1 MKYTLSVLAVIVAIC
16 FTAWQV
22 VQSQDLDSSTESVDE
37 SQITVAEYNWDGSA
51 KQISLADLKAA
62 IEKLPPHRQEKYDDR
77 TSKAEYLDELIAEKL
92 KLLAA
97 IEREF
102 DKDEEFLKK
111 AEDYKHQL
119 MVERL
124 TENEVDNKISY
135 TEEDIKQYYQTNK
148 SEYIEEPE
156 VQATCIAL
164 LDEDRAQEVLEEIK
178 GGKDIVAAAKELWE
192 VGELEGPG
200 VNEEEP
206 GRTRFFSRDEAN
218 EWKELIDTLFEMEI
232 GEMTQEV
239 FETDIRDKT
248 HFMIFSKRDH
258 RPERQKELDEVRN
271 RVERQVEREKKRQRI
286 TEWVKAFTTEGKL
299 KTFPER
305 IPEPQPDEESEEET
319 SPAPEEAAEEKS
331 EDM

>member
-1 MKYTLSVLAVIVAIC
+1 MKKTLSVLVVIAAIC
-16 FTAWQV
+16 LTAWRV
-22 VQSQDLDSSTESVDE
+22 VHSQDLDSSTDSVDDT
-37 SQITVAEYNWDGSA
+37 QITVAEYNWEGNA

-62 IEKLPPHRQEKYDDR
+62 IEKLPPHRQEKYDNR
-77 TSKAEYLDELIAEKL
+77 KSKAEYLDELIAEKL
-92 KLLAA
+92 KLLSA
-97 IEREF
+97 IAREF

-135 TEEDIKQYYQTNK
+135 TEEDIKQHYETNK
-148 SEYIEEPE
+148 DEYIEEPK
-156 VQATCIAL
+156 VQATCIAT
-164 LDEDRAQEVLEEIK
+164 LDEDRAHEVLEMIK
-178 GGKDIVAAAKELWE
+178 GGKDIAAAAKELWE

-218 EWKELIDTLFEMEI
+218 EWKELIDTLFDMEI

-239 FETDIRDKT
+239 FETEVRDKT
-248 HFMIFSKRDH
+248 YFMIFSKRDH

-305 IPEPQPDEESEEET
+305 IPEPLPDEESKEEA
-319 SPAPEEAAEEKS
+319 SPAPEEATEEKS

>member
-1 MKYTLSVLAVIVAIC
+1 MKKTLSVLAVIAAMC
-16 FTAWQV
+16 LTAWRV
-22 VQSQDLDSSTESVDE
+22 VQSQDSNSSAEVVDDKRV
-37 SQITVAEYNWDGSA
+37 IVAEYNWAGNS

-62 IEKLPPHRQEKYDDR
+62 IEKLPPHRQENYNNR

-135 TEEDIKQYYQTNK
+135 TEEDIKQYYEANK
-148 SEYIEEPE
+148 IEYIEEPE
-156 VQATCIAL
+156 VQAICIAL
-164 LDEDRAQEVLEEIK
+164 LDEDRAQEVLEKIK
-178 GGKDIVAAAKELWE
+178 GGKDIVEMAKELWE

-206 GRTRFFSRDEAN
+206 GRTRFFSRDESN
-218 EWKELIDTLFEMEI
+218 EWQEFINTLFEMEV

-239 FETDIRDKT
+239 FETDVREKT
-248 HFMIFSKRDH
+248 YFMIFRKKDH

-271 RVERQVEREKKRQRI
+271 RVERQVEREKKRRRI
-286 TEWVKAFTTEGKL
+286 TEWVDAFTTEGKL
-299 KTFPER
+299 KIYPEL
-305 IPEPQPDEESEEET
+305 IPEPPPAEESKEET
-319 SPAPEEAAEEKS
+319 TPADEEAAEEKP
-331 EDM
+331 EEM